1 VKYFSYSETQT
12 LLLHRVR
19 ILGNCNVDF
28 ELLVAPR
35 FYLCAQTD
43 KKLVIL
49 CNSVI
54 FRVVICL
61 MVVRVRVHKTGQGS
75 DVIEKLADFVPAVV
89 Q

>member
-1 VKYFSYSETQT
+1 
-12 LLLHRVR
+12 VR

-28 ELLVAPR
+28 ELLVAPT

-43 KKLVIL
+43 KKLGIL

-61 MVVRVRVHKTGQGS
+61 MVVRVRVHKAGQGS
-75 DVIEKLADFVPAVV
+75 GVIEKLADFVPVVV